1 MGKAESLKKR
11 AMGGE
16 ALDFE
21 LDELPIAYTK
31 METEPMYCGGHAS
44 GSGSEGYGMDGGYGS
59 GSGRDGYGMGG
70 EYGAGSGGNAYG
82 MGGGYGSGSESNGNG
97 MEGGYGSLRQCNPRR
112 PSCRSNEVCKATRD
126 ARHMTKYFCCQ
137 RGSHICP

>member
-1 MGKAESLKKR
+1 MNKICISKEKVKTCGGQFTGVGFAPGMTKQTEVKYACVASPSSKAESLKKR

-21 LDELPIAYTK
+21 LNELPIAYTK

-44 GSGSEGYGMDGGYGS
+44 GSGTS
-59 GSGRDGYGMGG
+59 GSGID
-70 EYGAGSGGNAYG
+70 
-82 MGGGYGSGSESNGNG
+82 GGYGSGSESNGNG

-112 PSCRSNEVCKATRD
+112 PSCPSDEVCKATRD
-126 ARHMTKYFCCQ
+126 A
-137 RGSHICP
+137 